1 MYRELI
7 VRKFYPRRE
16 KSKEKKLPKQMKIYL
31 KKVRSPSSFAIS
43 RSAYIDPLRS
53 PCGSSFSLFFPF
65 VHVVSLALEDDVKT
79 FAHFYRGRTSR
90 PTKGRQLN
98 R

>member
-1 MYRELI
+1 
-7 VRKFYPRRE
+7 
-16 KSKEKKLPKQMKIYL
+16 MKIY
-31 KKVRSPSSFAIS
+31 KTVHSPSSFAIS
-43 RSAYIDPLRS
+43 RSAYIDPLLS
-53 PCGSSFSLFFPF
+53 PRGSTFSLFFPF
-65 VHVVSLALEDDVKT
+65 IHVVSLEREDDVKT

>member
-43 RSAYIDPLRS
+43 RSAYIDPLLS
-53 PCGSSFSLFFPF
+53 PCGSSFSLFFLSSTSF
-65 VHVVSLALEDDVKT
+65 LWRSKT
-79 FAHFYRGRTSR
+79 MLKHLHIFIADERAGRR
-90 PTKGRQLN
+90 KGDN
-98 R
+98 